1 MTSVVEV
8 NPAVKD
14 AESKAP
20 SVGKLVGYAA
30 AGAIVGCAAITIGVA
45 YPTLK
50 NKFEGESL
58 PKNYCHKAKPTI
70 GFDNA
75 ECAEVAL
82 EQAGGN
88 VTEGY
93 KGGFSTTATPIT
105 TTLAEAGLCPVNVHW
120 HLGAEHLSVGQFDAA
135 GSGPTY
141 SGSARRLLAGDELN
155 TEPAAGGRGHYKRV
169 QHHLH
174 RRVRLEALQGHEGRR
189 DLRGPL
195 APLRLRRLRYPFQ
208 YQTPFYDGVFCNL
221 DGATADAVGSAADG
235 DVALTSTAGQIGVQA
250 QVFTIVNSDA
260 AEYQYDNLIRGMIV
274 DGTRGEHIQAY
285 TGSTT
290 GTSRSNE
297 ICSKYAPI
305 TWHVDRKCHQ
315 ISAKSFD
322 KMCEQMKA
330 QLDDM
335 TGDLHPHG
343 AREVVAHSMT
353 ANNGGDIDVYNDR
366 Q

>member
-8 NPAVKD
+8 NPNVKD

-30 AGAIVGCAAITIGVA
+30 AGAIVGCAITIGVA

-75 ECAEVAL
+75 ECVEVAL

-93 KGGFSTTATPIT
+93 EGGFNTSATPIT

-155 TEPAAGGRGHYKRV
+155 TEPAIRCGHYDASNTIYTTEYEWKHCKDMKV
-169 QHHLH
+169 GETYEVHWPHS
-174 RRVRLEALQGHEGRR
+174 AFG
-189 DLRGPL
+189 
-195 APLRLRRLRYPFQ
+195 ACNTPFQ

-297 ICSKYAPI
+297 ICSRYAPI
-305 TWHVDRKCHQ
+305 TWHVDRKCHE

-343 AREVVAHSMT
+343 AREVVANSMT
-353 ANNGGDIDVYNDR
+353 ANNGRDIDVYNDR